1 MAGNEVISKHLHAS
15 GVLADCRGRFKGFI
29 VNHDTGT
36 SGHIIL
42 YDNDSAASGNV
53 LIEVDEKGAGTF
65 GMEIPGDGI
74 IFENG
79 MYASLPANTSITVFI
94 QLGGR

>member
-42 YDNDSAASGNV
+42 YDNDSAASGDV
-53 LIEVDEKGAGTF
+53 LIEVDEKAAGTF

-79 MYASLPANTSITVFI
+79 MYASLPDNTSITVFV

>member
-1 MAGNEVISKHLHAS
+1 MAGNEVIAKHAHAS
-15 GVLADCRGRFKGFI
+15 GVLADCRGRFKGFVI
-29 VNHDTGT
+29 GHDSGS

-42 YDNDSAASGNV
+42 YDNDSAASGTV
-53 LIEVDEKGAGTF
+53 VIEVDEKGTGNF

-74 IFENG
+74 IFHDG
-79 MYASLPANTSITVFI
+79 LYVSLPSNTSITVFV

>member
-1 MAGNEVISKHLHAS
+1 MAGNEVIAKHLHAS
-15 GVLADCRGRFKGFI
+15 GVLADCRGRLKGFM

-36 SGHIIL
+36 SGNIIL
-42 YDNDSAASGNV
+42 YDNDSSASGSV
-53 LIEVDEKGAGTF
+53 VMEVDEKGAGTF

-74 IFENG
+74 IFDDG
-79 MYASLPANTSITVFI
+79 LYVSLPSNTSITVFV

>member
-1 MAGNEVISKHLHAS
+1 MAGNEVIAKHLHAS

-42 YDNDSAASGNV
+42 YDNDSAASGDV
-53 LIEVDEKGAGTF
+53 ILEVDEKGSGTF

-74 IFENG
+74 IFQSG
-79 MYASLPANTSITVFI
+79 LYASLPSSTSITVFV

>member
-29 VNHDTGT
+29 VNHDTGA

-42 YDNDSAASGNV
+42 YDNDSAASGDV

-79 MYASLPANTSITVFI
+79 MYASLPDSTSITVFV

>member
-1 MAGNEVISKHLHAS
+1 MAGNEVIAKHLNAS
-15 GVLADCRGRFKGFI
+15 GVLADCRGRLKGFI

-42 YDNDSAASGNV
+42 YDNDSAASGTVV
-53 LIEVDEKGAGTF
+53 LEVDEKGAGTF
-65 GMEIPGDGI
+65 GIEIPGDGI
-74 IFENG
+74 IFDNG
-79 MYASLPANTSITVFI
+79 LYVSLPSNTSITVFV

>member
-1 MAGNEVISKHLHAS
+1 MAGNEVIAKHLDAS

-29 VNHDTGT
+29 VNHD
-36 SGHIIL
+36 SGASGNIIL
-42 YDNDSAASGNV
+42 YDNDSAASGDV
-53 LIEVDEKGAGTF
+53 VMEVDEKTTGTF

-74 IFENG
+74 IFDNG
-79 MYASLPANTSITVFI
+79 LYVTLPTNTSITVFI

>member
-1 MAGNEVISKHLHAS
+1 MAGNEVIAKHLHAS
-15 GVLADCRGRFKGFI
+15 GVLADCRGRLKGFI

-42 YDNDSAASGNV
+42 YDNDSAASGTVV
-53 LIEVDEKGAGTF
+53 LEVDEKGAGTF

-74 IFENG
+74 IFRDG
-79 MYASLPANTSITVFI
+79 LYASLPSDTSITVFV

>member
-1 MAGNEVISKHLHAS
+1 MAGNEVIAKHLHAS
-15 GVLADCRGRFKGFI
+15 GVLADCRGRLKGFI

-36 SGHIIL
+36 SGHIVL
-42 YDNDSAASGNV
+42 YDNDSAASGAVV
-53 LIEVDEKGAGTF
+53 LEIDEKGAGTF

-74 IFENG
+74 IFDDG
-79 MYASLPANTSITVFI
+79 LYVSLPSNTSITVFV